1 MLAHMSA
8 AAREP
13 EPEPQREPELEPE
26 PEPKPG
32 WTPSGGAGLHAAV
45 RQVCTANP
53 EIGIRALVSEVKQQS
68 PARNHG
74 SNSCARWKRLRP
86 GLSCHRGT
94 LQTELLALWNWNP
107 LQGLGG

>member
-53 EIGIRALVSEVKQQS
+53 EIGIKALVSEVKQQFPGKES
-68 PARNHG
+68 RFQQLRALETPA
-74 SNSCARWKRLRP
+74 P
-86 GLSCHRGT
+86 GLVLPSRH
-94 LQTELLALWNWNP
+94 ASN
-107 LQGLGG
+107 

>member
-13 EPEPQREPELEPE
+13 EREREPEPK

-53 EIGIRALVSEVKQQS
+53 KIGIKALVFEVKQQFPGKES
-68 PARNHG
+68 RFQQLRALETPA
-74 SNSCARWKRLRP
+74 P
-86 GLSCHRGT
+86 GLVLPSWH
-94 LQTELLALWNWNP
+94 ASN
-107 LQGLGG
+107 

>member
-1 MLAHMSA
+1 MSA

-13 EPEPQREPELEPE
+13 DLQREPEPE

-53 EIGIRALVSEVKQQS
+53 EIGIKALVSEVKQQFPGKES
-68 PARNHG
+68 G
-74 SNSCARWKRLRP
+74 SNSCAKTLETPAP
-86 GLSCHRGT
+86 GLVLPSLH
-94 LQTELLALWNWNP
+94 ASN
-107 LQGLGG
+107 